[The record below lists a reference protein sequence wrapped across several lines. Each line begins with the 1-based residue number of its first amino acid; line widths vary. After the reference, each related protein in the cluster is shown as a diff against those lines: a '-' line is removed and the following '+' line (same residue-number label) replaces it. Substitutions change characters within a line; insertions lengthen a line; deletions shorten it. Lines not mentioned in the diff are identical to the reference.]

1 MTKILKF
8 NSFKRVINRKS
19 HPHSVTKEEK
29 AYVNLGQQQYGL
41 YPLDN
46 DNQQCICVIDAII
59 LKYSSDAL
67 ANSIYGSSSFE
78 KENVR

>member
-1 MTKILKF
+1 MWT
-8 NSFKRVINRKS
+8 
-19 HPHSVTKEEK
+19 
-29 AYVNLGQQQYGL
+29 LGQQQYGL

-46 DNQQCICVIDAII
+46 DNQQCICVIDVII

-67 ANSIYGSSSFE
+67 ANAIYGSSSFE

>member
-1 MTKILKF
+1 M
-8 NSFKRVINRKS
+8 
-19 HPHSVTKEEK
+19 
-29 AYVNLGQQQYGL
+29 NLGQQQYGL